1 MQKEKVKTERLKP
14 RVSFKSLFREWSLI
28 LVILVVII
36 IAATQRP
43 AFLSAQNLVNIL
55 RSYSTYGIAALGMAF
70 TIIGGGMDLSIG
82 STVSLS
88 AVVTM
93 LIING
98 TATADKVSPAYATFI
113 VLIVG
118 ILIGAA
124 CGALSGGIIA
134 AVNGRSGESM
144 IITYALQIII
154 AAVANG
160 IVDGQFQ
167 AAQYQEGLFKTI
179 GTGLIPVLFFLV
191 LACILQFVLSKTS
204 FGRHLYFLGANMQ
217 AAKMAGIR
225 TRMVRFL
232 AHVICGACAGLAGVL
247 VVSRVNSSS
256 ITQGL
261 NYEMDAMACVAIGGV
276 SLDGGSGNL
285 AKVVLGAVVLAVL
298 LNALNLLG
306 IQANPQLIV
315 RGAVIILAVVLDV
328 WNKKAKL
335 KEVAK

>member
-1 MQKEKVKTERLKP
+1 MEKTKAPRLKP
-14 RVSFKSLFREWSLI
+14 QINFKSLFREWGLI
-28 LVILVVII
+28 LFILVVII
-36 IAATQRP
+36 VASTQRP
-43 AFLSAQNLVNIL
+43 AFLSAENLVNIL
-55 RSYSTYGIAALGMAF
+55 RSYSTYGIAALGVAF

-93 LIING
+93 LIIN
-98 TATADKVSPAYATFI
+98 ATTVDRVSPAYATFI

-118 ILIGAA
+118 ILIGA
-124 CGALSGGIIA
+124 CVGAIAGGIIA
-134 AVNGRSGESM
+134 AVNGRAGESM
-144 IITYALQIII
+144 VLTYALQIII

-167 AAQYQEGLFKTI
+167 AAAYRDGLFKTM
-179 GTGLIPVLFFLV
+179 GTGMIPVLFFLV
-191 LACILQFVLSKTS
+191 LAVILQFVLAKTS
-204 FGRHLYFLGANMQ
+204 FGRHLYFLGSNMQ

-225 TRMVRFL
+225 TRLVRFM

-276 SLDGGSGNL
+276 SMNGGDGNL
-285 AKVVLGAVVLAVL
+285 AKVVLGAIVLGVL

-306 IQANPQLIV
+306 VQANPQLIV
-315 RGAVIILAVVLDV
+315 RGAVIILAVILDV
-328 WNKKAKL
+328 WNKNAKL

>member
-1 MQKEKVKTERLKP
+1 MQKTKEPRLKP
-14 RVSFKSLFREWSLI
+14 RVSIKSLFREWGLI
-28 LVILVVII
+28 LFI
-36 IAATQRP
+36 IAIVIVASTQRP
-43 AFLSAQNLVNIL
+43 AFLSPENLVNIL

-98 TATADKVSPAYATFI
+98 TTVDRVSPAYATFI

-118 ILIGAA
+118 ILIG
-124 CGALSGGIIA
+124 CCMGAVSGGVIA
-134 AVNGRSGESM
+134 AVNGRMGESM

-154 AAVANG
+154 AAIANG

-167 AAQYQEGLFKTI
+167 AAAYREGLFKTI
-179 GTGLIPVLFFLV
+179 GTGLIPVLFFLI
-191 LACILQFVLSKTS
+191 LALILQFVLSKTV
-204 FGRHLYFLGANMQ
+204 FGRQLYFLGANMQ

-225 TRMVRFL
+225 TRFVRFM
-232 AHVICGACAGLAGVL
+232 AHVICGGCAGLAGVL

-285 AKVVLGAVVLAVL
+285 GKVVLGALVLGVL

-306 IQANPQLIV
+306 VQANPQLIV
-315 RGAVIILAVVLDV
+315 RGSVIILAVILDV
-328 WNKKAKL
+328 WNKKAQL

>member
-1 MQKEKVKTERLKP
+1 MQKEKVKAERLKP
-14 RVSFKSLFREWSLI
+14 RVNLLSIFREWSLI
-28 LVILVVII
+28 LVILVVVIV
-36 IAATQRP
+36 ATTRRP
-43 AFLSAQNLVNIL
+43 AFLSADNLVNIL

-98 TATADKVSPAYATFI
+98 TAVDRVSPAYATFI

-118 ILIGAA
+118 VLIGAV
-124 CGALSGGIIA
+124 CGSISGGIIA

-144 IITYALQIII
+144 IITYALQIVI

-167 AAQYQEGLFKTI
+167 AAEYREGLFKTI
-179 GTGLIPVLFFLV
+179 GTGLIPVLFFLI
-191 LACILQFVLSKTS
+191 LACLLQFVLSKTS
-204 FGRHLYFLGANMQ
+204 FGRQLYFLGANMQ

-225 TRMVRFL
+225 TRFVRFM

-306 IQANPQLIV
+306 VQANPQLIV
-315 RGAVIILAVVLDV
+315 RGAVIILAVILDV
-328 WNKKAKL
+328 WNKRAKL